1 MNQPLKN
8 WMAQATTPEQEKL
21 AKLAGTTRGTLYQY
35 SSGVRKASSERA
47 IALEKASVR
56 FPKLPKLR
64 RTDLSATCASCKFAK
79 TCLSAK

>member
-1 MNQPLKN
+1 MNLPLKN
-8 WMAQATTPEQEKL
+8 WMAQATTAQQERL

-47 IALEKASVR
+47 IALEEASKR
-56 FPKLPKLR
+56 FPKLPKLL